1 MKKLKYLIVIIAISI
16 LVFIG
21 IEVFRKIENEEEN
34 NTTNNISE
42 NTSVET
48 GINVEENTVTESKN
62 TDDTNTTQEK
72 NTQTSDNIEKKE
84 NLKNGEELMQ
94 KAEKTLTAR
103 GWAGASNN
111 VIGLKD
117 GMIYYYNKATEE
129 FYPIAEGIEDI
140 YYKEE
145 YSEEITAKKNGEFKE
160 IKETPQFLVYE

>member
-84 NLKNGEELMQ
+84 KLKNGEELMQ
-94 KAEKTLTAR
+94 KAEKTLSAR

-111 VIGLKD
+111 IIGIKD
-117 GMIYYYNKATEE
+117 KTAYFYNKETNEFKKIAT
-129 FYPIAEGIEDI
+129 GVEDI
-140 YYKEE
+140 YYKTDFV
-145 YSEEITAKKNGEFKE
+145 EEITIKKGTNTNILQEIEFV
-160 IKETPQFLVYE
+160 IYE

>member
-1 MKKLKYLIVIIAISI
+1 MKKIKYLIAIIVICI

-21 IEVFRKIENEEEN
+21 IEVFRKIEENEEEN

-42 NTSVET
+42 NTNVVT
-48 GINVEENTVTESKN
+48 GANVENISTDNTVITQER
-62 TDDTNTTQEK
+62 NTT
-72 NTQTSDNIEKKE
+72 TSNGIEKAE
-84 NLKNGEELMQ
+84 ELKNGEELMQ

-140 YYKEE
+140 YFKEE